1 MPDDK
6 TTITCQQLLD
16 NLNKDWKT
24 YPERFLKLDPDQ
36 QAIFLKE
43 QGYDSFHDLL
53 AHIIAWWQE
62 AIKIIDAIMD
72 MEEPQRKEYNIDDF
86 NSAAI
91 ERYRNWK
98 DADLMFHFENS
109 REALINLVA
118 ELPENGLD
126 NKRIN
131 NWLNACVV
139 EHFHTHDIPVQPTF
153 EN

>member
-36 QAIFLKE
+36 QANFLKE

-98 DADLMFHFENS
+98 DTDLMFHFENS

-118 ELPENGLD
+118 ELPENGLN

-139 EHFHTHDIPVQPTF
+139 EHFHTHDIS
-153 EN
+153 